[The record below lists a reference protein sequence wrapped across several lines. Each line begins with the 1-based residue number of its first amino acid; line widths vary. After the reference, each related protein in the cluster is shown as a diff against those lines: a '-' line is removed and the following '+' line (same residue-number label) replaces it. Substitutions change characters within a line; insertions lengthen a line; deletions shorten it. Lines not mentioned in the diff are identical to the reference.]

1 MQGNRDDHLIENLLI
16 YLAGRSRRFVIVAA
30 SIVALVTGIP
40 DYLLRPQ
47 IGFSIFYLVPI
58 TIAAWYA
65 GLLPGMFVACVGTT
79 AWLVSDELAGTP
91 GVTLYTTLWNA
102 MVRLGFFTIIVAL
115 LNGFKREKSFARE
128 DSLTGLGNRRFFF
141 ERADEEIQRAKR
153 YEHPFS
159 MAYIDI
165 DDLKFI
171 NDQYGHAEGDV
182 LLKDTGR
189 TIAGHIRKTDIAA
202 RLGGDEFAVLIP
214 ESSDETAKLFFS
226 KLHELLSGA
235 ARERP
240 WSATFSIGV
249 VTFNK
254 PPESIDEMIRIVD
267 QLMYSAKKSGK
278 NLVKYEVHEAKTT

>member
-47 IGFSIFYLVPI
+47 IGFSILYLVPI

-171 NDQYGHAEGDV
+171 NDRYGHAEGDV

-214 ESSDETAKLFFS
+214 ESSDEAAKLFFS
-226 KLHELLSGA
+226 KLRELLSGA
-235 ARERP
+235 THERP
-240 WSATFSIGV
+240 WPATFSIGV

-267 QLMYSAKKSGK
+267 RLMYSAKKGGK
-278 NLVKYEVHEAKTT
+278 NLVKYEIYETK